1 MRIAARTGKSKGKG
15 QRAKIK
21 AKGQKGERAKSSVT
35 KSLGRVLVFTG
46 DGKGKT
52 TAALGMVLRAS
63 GHGHKTLVVQ
73 FIKNDASTGELEG
86 CRRLPGVEITQAG
99 RGFVPDPSSASFAE
113 HKLAAETGLDLAA
126 DALKSGDYDLVVLD
140 EVCLAVSKGLLEEE
154 RVVESVRERD
164 PETCVVLTGRHCP
177 PGLTSLAD
185 TVTEMR
191 CVKHG
196 LQAGF
201 KAQEGVEF

>member
-1 MRIAARTGKSKGKG
+1 M
-15 QRAKIK
+15 
-21 AKGQKGERAKSSVT
+21 GEKRVA

-63 GHGHKTLVVQ
+63 GHGHKILVVQ
-73 FIKNDASTGELEG
+73 FIKSDASTGEIEG
-86 CRRLPGVEITQAG
+86 CRRLAGVEITQAG
-99 RGFVPDPSSASFAE
+99 RGFVPDRSSASFAE
-113 HKLAAETGLDLAA
+113 HKSAAEAGLELAAK
-126 DALKSGDYDLVVLD
+126 ALKSGDYDLVVLD
-140 EVCLAVSKGLLEEE
+140 EVCLAVSKGLLKEEQ
-154 RVVESVRERD
+154 VVESVRERGS
-164 PETCVVLTGRHCP
+164 ETCAVLTGRQCT
-177 PGLTSLAD
+177 PGLTSMAD

-201 KAQEGVEF
+201 QAREGVEF